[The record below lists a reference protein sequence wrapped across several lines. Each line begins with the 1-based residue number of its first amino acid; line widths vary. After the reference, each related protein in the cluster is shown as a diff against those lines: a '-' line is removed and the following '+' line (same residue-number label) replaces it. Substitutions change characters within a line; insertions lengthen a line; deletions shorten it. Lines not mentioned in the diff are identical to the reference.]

1 MFPSHRNQSID
12 LPSKSIEWILYA
24 ESDRNTSYLWVKDK
38 QNNINSSENNRATI

>member
-12 LPSKSIEWILYA
+12 LPSKSIAWILYA
-24 ESDRNTSYLWVKDK
+24 ESDGNTSYLWVKDK